1 MFRKL
6 SDPTEILEFDKSC
19 MCRLG
24 SEIVCSF
31 SLAGLLGQPPVL
43 SYLVRS
49 HTAPL
54 FARVCYG
61 LRYLTLM
68 TSCEAAGPVVS
79 PMRKVRLDA
88 SQI

>member
-1 MFRKL
+1 MFREL
-6 SDPTEILEFDKSC
+6 SDPIEILEFDKSC

-24 SEIVCSF
+24 SEILSLF
-31 SLAGLLGQPPVL
+31 SLAGLFGQPPVL

-54 FARVCYG
+54 FARVRCS

-79 PMRKVRLDA
+79 QMRKVRLDP